1 MKKVIKIEKSDQKIQ
16 NSKDVISIQELI
28 QYKLQYKCF
37 TRNQIRAVKR
47 PPNFPSRK
55 QRQNT
60 MMSQYTY
67 SSVNMTE
74 NQESP
79 GAAFEIVPTVQ
90 SNDKGAPGQAKA
102 QTPPCP
108 YEIENSKQILV
119 LTGSS
124 HEELRII
131 VESFL
136 QANVKIRTKYK
147 CCVLHHC
154 TEENPLSRDT
164 YYMVKNIMR
173 QILHTLPFLSQY
185 LQI

>member
-1 MKKVIKIEKSDQKIQ
+1 
-16 NSKDVISIQELI
+16 
-28 QYKLQYKCF
+28 
-37 TRNQIRAVKR
+37 
-47 PPNFPSRK
+47 
-55 QRQNT
+55 

-74 NQESP
+74 NQENP
-79 GAAFEIVPTVQ
+79 GGAFEIVHTAQ
-90 SNDKGAPGQAKA
+90 TNEKGPSGQAQA

-124 HEELRII
+124 HEQLRII

-154 TEENPLSRDT
+154 TEENSLSRDS

-185 LQI
+185 LQIANNSEFEHVIAEVMSSEGKSAKREYLTQ